1 MEIHVP
7 HKPVLT
13 VKEFFVHLAM
23 ITLGVFIALSFEGI
37 ASWFDHRALARDA
50 TANLTNEIRDN
61 KKELDRVLSQLGQTH
76 KDLEEIAK
84 TVSTLADAKTPKPKS
99 LSVGVHFQ
107 IASLQSA
114 SRTSAEVTGAF
125 SFMEYEKVKK
135 YAGVYDIQQE
145 FEKVQESAL
154 QTVLST
160 IADVQVL
167 KNPDTIKE
175 RDFDELRQSLR
186 RTEAVLIGLEQL
198 GKQLSSSFD
207 SVLSGKTSSF

>member
-1 MEIHVP
+1 MVRSSCARQRRHREP
-7 HKPVLT
+7 D
-13 VKEFFVHLAM
+13 
-23 ITLGVFIALSFEGI
+23 EGD
-37 ASWFDHRALARDA
+37 SRQQGRTDQ
-50 TANLTNEIRDN
+50 
-61 KKELDRVLSQLGQTH
+61 VLSRLGQTR

-84 TVSTLADAKTPKPKS
+84 TVSTLTDAKTLKPKS
-99 LSVGVHFQ
+99 FSAGVHFN
-107 IASLQSA
+107 IANLRSA

>member
-50 TANLTNEIRDN
+50 TANLTKEIQDN
-61 KKELDRVLSQLGQTH
+61 KAELDQVLSRLGQTR

-84 TVSTLADAKTPKPKS
+84 TVSTLTDAKTPKPKS
-99 LSVGVHFQ
+99 LSAGVHFN
-107 IASLQSA
+107 IANLRSA